1 MRILITGGAGFIGS
15 HLAEALVK
23 GEHDITVLD
32 DLSNGTIN
40 NLESIHGEYKFIRG
54 DVAKNGTITEE
65 YETIYHLACWPRS
78 RSFSDPFRDVEVN
91 VNGMVNVLE
100 AARKSDAKV
109 IFSSNSGIY
118 DTSTLPITEDSP
130 DNPKTPYDLNKLTAE
145 RYLELYNRT
154 YGIDYTIFRFAT
166 VYGPRQRTS
175 EEWKPVVIEFI
186 DKLSQGLAPTIYW
199 NGEQTRDF
207 IYVDDIVSNLV
218 SARKYMTHKGPIIL
232 ATGKETS
239 INELYAI
246 VSRKLNVAIPPRR
259 APMVLGD
266 IPRMQYEDNGYSLTS
281 IEEGV
286 NQILEWRKHN
296 D

>member
-32 DLSNGTIN
+32 DLSNGTIK

-54 DVAKNGTITEE
+54 DVANDGTITKD
-65 YETIYHLACWPRS
+65 YDVIYHLACWPRS
-78 RSFSDPFRDVEVN
+78 RSFSNPFRDVEVN

-100 AARKSDAKV
+100 AARRSDAKV

-118 DTSTLPITEDSP
+118 DTCKLPITEDSP

-145 RYLELYNRT
+145 KYLELYYKT

-186 DKLSQGLAPTIYW
+186 DKLSQGLYPTIYW
-199 NGEQTRDF
+199 NGLQTRDF
-207 IYVDDIVSNLV
+207 IYVDDIVKNLV
-218 SARKYMTHKGPIIL
+218 SALKWTIKGPIIL

-239 INELYAI
+239 INELYDTI
-246 VSRKLNVAIPPRR
+246 SRKLNVAIHPKR

-266 IPRMQYEDNGYSLTS
+266 IPRMQYKENGYAQITVEAG
-281 IEEGV
+281 IER
-286 NQILEWRKHN
+286 ILAWRGHQ
-296 D
+296 

>member
-1 MRILITGGAGFIGS
+1 MRTLITGGAGFIGS

-23 GEHDITVLD
+23 EDHDITILD
-32 DLSNGTIN
+32 DLSNGTIK
-40 NLESIHGEYKFIRG
+40 NLTPIHSHYKFICA
-54 DVAKNGTITEE
+54 DVANDGTITKD
-65 YETIYHLACWPRS
+65 YDAIYHLACWPRS

-100 AARKSDAKV
+100 AARRSDAKV
-109 IFSSNSGIY
+109 IFTSNSGIY
-118 DTSTLPITEDSP
+118 DTSTLPITEDRP

-145 RYLELYNRT
+145 KYLELYYKT
-154 YGIDYTIFRFAT
+154 YGIDYTIFRLAT

-186 DKLSQGLAPTIYW
+186 DKLSQGLTPTIYW
-199 NGEQTRDF
+199 DGKQTRDF
-207 IYVDDIVSNLV
+207 IYVDDVVENLV
-218 SARKYMTHKGPIIL
+218 SALNWTLKGPIIL

-239 INELYAI
+239 INELYDL
-246 VSRKLNVAIPPRR
+246 VSRKLNVAIQPMR

-266 IPRMQYEDNGYSLTS
+266 IPRMQYKENGYAQISV
-281 IEEGV
+281 EEGI
-286 NQILEWRKHN
+286 NRFLEWRQDN

>member
-1 MRILITGGAGFIGS
+1 MKILITGGAGFIGS
-15 HLAEALVK
+15 HLAEALLK
-23 GEHDITVLD
+23 GEHEVTVLD

-40 NLESIHGEYKFIRG
+40 NLKAIQGEYTLIEA
-54 DVAKNGTITEE
+54 DVAKNGTITEK
-65 YETIYHLACWPRS
+65 YDTIYHLACWPRS

-100 AARKSDAKV
+100 TARKSDAKV

-118 DTSTLPITEDSP
+118 DTSTLPITEDSL

-145 RYLELYNRT
+145 KYLELYHRT

-186 DKLSQGLAPTIYW
+186 DKLSKGLTPTIYW

-207 IYVDDIVSNLV
+207 IYVDDIVINLV
-218 SARKYMTHKGPIIL
+218 SARKWMSQKDQPKRSY
-232 ATGKETS
+232 
-239 INELYAI
+239 N
-246 VSRKLNVAIPPRR
+246 PRHWQ
-259 APMVLGD
+259 GD
-266 IPRMQYEDNGYSLTS
+266 
-281 IEEGV
+281 
-286 NQILEWRKHN
+286 
-296 D
+296 

>member
-1 MRILITGGAGFIGS
+1 MNVLITGGAGFIGS

-23 GEHDITVLD
+23 GEHDVTVLD
-32 DLSNGTIN
+32 DLSNGAIS
-40 NLESIHGEYKFIRG
+40 NLDSIQGAYKFIRA
-54 DVAKNGTITEE
+54 DVAKNGTITEK

-118 DTSTLPITEDSP
+118 DTSKLPITEGSP

-145 RYLELYNRT
+145 RYLELYYRT

-186 DKLSQGLAPTIYW
+186 DKLSQGLPPTIYW
-199 NGEQTRDF
+199 NGLQTRDF

-218 SARKYMTHKGPIIL
+218 SARKYMPLKGPIIL

-246 VSRKLNVAIPPRR
+246 VSRKLNVAIQPVR

-266 IPRMQYEDNGYSLTS
+266 ISRMQYEDKGYALISV
-281 IEEGV
+281 EEGIDR
-286 NQILEWRKHN
+286 ILAWRQEI
-296 D
+296 

>member
-40 NLESIHGEYKFIRG
+40 NLESIHGEIKFIRG
-54 DVAKNGTITEE
+54 DVAKNGTITKD
-65 YETIYHLACWPRS
+65 YDAIYHLACWPRS
-78 RSFSDPFRDVEVN
+78 RSFSNPFRDVEVN

-118 DTSTLPITEDSP
+118 DTCRLPITEDSP

-145 RYLELYNRT
+145 RYLELYYKT

-186 DKLSQGLAPTIYW
+186 DKLGQGLPPTIYW
-199 NGEQTRDF
+199 DGRQTRDF
-207 IYVDDIVSNLV
+207 IYVNDVVRNLV
-218 SARKYMTHKGPIIL
+218 LSIKWALKGPIIL

-239 INELYAI
+239 IGELYNI
-246 VSRKLNVAIPPRR
+246 VSQKLNVSIQPMR

-266 IPRMQYEDNGYSLTS
+266 IPRMQYQDNGLAQISIDDGIERILT
-281 IEEGV
+281 
-286 NQILEWRKHN
+286 WRGHQ
-296 D
+296 

>member
-1 MRILITGGAGFIGS
+1 MKILITGGAGFIGS
-15 HLAEALVK
+15 LLAEALVK
-23 GEHDITVLD
+23 GEHDVTVLD
-32 DLSNGTIN
+32 DLSNGTIS
-40 NLESIHGEYKFIRG
+40 NLDSIQGAYKFIRG
-54 DVAKNGTITEE
+54 DVAKNGTITEK

-118 DTSTLPITEDSP
+118 DTSKLPITEGNP
-130 DNPKTPYDLNKLTAE
+130 DNPKTPYDLNKQTAE
-145 RYLELYNRT
+145 RYLELYYRT

-186 DKLSQGLAPTIYW
+186 DKLSQGLPPTIYW

-207 IYVDDIVSNLV
+207 IYVDDIVNNLV
-218 SARKYMTHKGPIIL
+218 SARKWMKQKGPIIL

-239 INELYAI
+239 INELYDI
-246 VSRKLNVAIPPRR
+246 ISRKLNVAIQPIR

-266 IPRMQYEDNGYSLTS
+266 IPRMQYEDNGYALTP
-281 IEEGV
+281 IGEGID
-286 NQILEWRKHN
+286 QILKWRQEI
-296 D
+296 